1 MGIVLAVTV
10 VGENM
15 TVKVHYQQPA
25 EGLFVAWK
33 LRNGVDNVKE
43 INVASIFHKLPHYTA
58 TVDVQENLHRLAR
71 LM

>member
-1 MGIVLAVTV
+1 MPRVMAVTV

-33 LRNGVDNVKE
+33 LRNGIDYFEKMQPQFT
-43 INVASIFHKLPHYTA
+43 INFHTTLLQWMCRKT
-58 TVDVQENLHRLAR
+58 
-71 LM
+71 